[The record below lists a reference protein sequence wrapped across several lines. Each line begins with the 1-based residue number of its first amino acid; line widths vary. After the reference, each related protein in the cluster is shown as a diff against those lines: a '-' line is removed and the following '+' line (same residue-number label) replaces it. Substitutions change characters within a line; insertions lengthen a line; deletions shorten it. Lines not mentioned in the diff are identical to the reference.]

1 MPNRRSVLLGMG
13 GAAVA
18 AIVGVA
24 GVKGRQTVADAA
36 APDPSITFTYK
47 GHTIV
52 VTLNS
57 SMAMVNIDGRKQ
69 VHIDRSG
76 LQRFHS
82 HLLPF
87 QDYTDPRRMI
97 RDIIDIEAARLVIL

>member
-13 GAAVA
+13 GAAIA

-24 GVKGRQTVADAA
+24 GVRGPQTVADAA
-36 APDPSITFTYK
+36 TPDTPITFAYR
-47 GHTIV
+47 GHTVALTI
-52 VTLNS
+52 S
-57 SMAMVNIDGRKQ
+57 KGMAMVNIDGRKQ

-87 QDYTDPRRMI
+87 QDYTDVRHMV
-97 RDIIDIEAARLVIL
+97 RDIIDLEASRLVVL